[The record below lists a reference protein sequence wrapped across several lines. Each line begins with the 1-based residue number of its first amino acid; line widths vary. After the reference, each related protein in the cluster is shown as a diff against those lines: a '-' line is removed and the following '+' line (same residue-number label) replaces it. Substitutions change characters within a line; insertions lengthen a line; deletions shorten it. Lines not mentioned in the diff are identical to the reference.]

1 MGKTR
6 DLFKK
11 IGDITGTLHVR
22 MGTMKDRNCKDL
34 QMQKRLRRGGKI
46 TQKNYT
52 KNVLLIWITM
62 MVWTLTQSQ
71 ISWNVKSNGP

>member
-11 IGDITGTLHVR
+11 IGDAKGTFHAK

-34 QMQKRLRRGGKI
+34 IETEDVKKRWQEYMEELCRK
-46 TQKNYT
+46 
-52 KNVLLIWITM
+52 VLSDPDTM
-62 MVWTLTQSQ
+62 MSRSLT
-71 ISWNVKSNGP
+71 